1 MSPENHPPL
10 IGLVGVCASGKST
23 VIAELRT
30 YDLNCR
36 HIAQEHSYVPNM
48 WQRLT
53 NPDILV
59 FLEVSY
65 ANTLAR
71 RKLNWT
77 IAEYEEQL
85 FRLRHARE
93 HADLVI
99 DTNPLS
105 PKEIAL
111 QILKFIDLTE
121 MK

>member
-23 VIAELRT
+23 LITELHS
-30 YDLNCR
+30 YGLNCR

-53 NPDILV
+53 HPDILV

-65 ANTLAR
+65 SNTLAR

-93 HADLVI
+93 HANLVI
-99 DTNPLS
+99 DTNHLS